1 MTHLG
6 IGIDL
11 VDVPRVA
18 RMLDS
23 KGDRVLARVL
33 TESER
38 AYCVEQAAP
47 ARHVAARLAAKEA
60 AFKAL
65 NQDGETGW
73 IGWREVEVARRD
85 DGRPTLL
92 FHGRA
97 EEVAQRLGVG
107 SMMVSLTHT
116 ETAAAAV
123 VVLLGQGA

>member
-1 MTHLG
+1 VSHLG

-11 VDVPRVA
+11 VDVPRIA
-18 RMLDS
+18 SMLED
-23 KGDRVLARVL
+23 KGELAFKRLL
-33 TESER
+33 TDGER
-38 AYCVEQAAP
+38 EYCLAQAVP

-73 IGWREVEVARRD
+73 IGWREVEVARRA

-92 FHGRA
+92 FHERA
-97 EEVAQRLGVG
+97 RDVAERLGVA

-116 ETAAAAV
+116 ETQAAAV
-123 VVLLGQGA
+123 VVLLG